1 MTGMDLLAKILNLF
15 GPSRV
20 IHFGEVPPYKV
31 VESIDD
37 PDTLVPVE
45 LTVVSP
51 EQFDR
56 AYEEY
61 CRFGT
66 SDPIEGRWIP
76 VIPDVDRSRYSALK
90 ALCDDVRWTA
100 ARWAD
105 HIRGGRIAGDED
117 EVLKRMIATKYPFLT
132 ERGRNNTRSY
142 AWFVT
147 R

>member
-1 MTGMDLLAKILNLF
+1 MNLLAKILNLF

-20 IHFGEVPPYKV
+20 IHFGELPPYEV
-31 VESIDD
+31 VATVDD

-61 CRFGT
+61 VRPVIGE
-66 SDPIEGRWIP
+66 SIEGRWIS
-76 VIPDVDRSRYSALK
+76 VLPDVDRSKYPAPK
-90 ALCDDVRWTA
+90 AQCDDVRWTA
-100 ARWAD
+100 ARWAED
-105 HIRGGRIAGDED
+105 IRCGRIAGNPD

-132 ERGRNNTRSY
+132 NLGHIRTHNF
-142 AWFVT
+142 AWFAT